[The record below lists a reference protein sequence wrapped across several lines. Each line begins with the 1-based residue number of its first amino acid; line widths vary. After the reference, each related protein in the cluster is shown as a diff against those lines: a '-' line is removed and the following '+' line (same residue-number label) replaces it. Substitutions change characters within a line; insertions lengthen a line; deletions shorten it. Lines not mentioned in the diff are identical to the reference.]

1 MQELKSEVLFNDPVF
16 LDVHNQINHLLVEAE
31 KVAMRDTAN
40 IDDKGGSS
48 GIKFMDDAALNNWL
62 SNLIK

>member
-31 KVAMRDTAN
+31 KVAMRDTAKTN
-40 IDDKGGSS
+40 EKYE
-48 GIKFMDDAALNNWL
+48 IKFIDEEPLNNWL